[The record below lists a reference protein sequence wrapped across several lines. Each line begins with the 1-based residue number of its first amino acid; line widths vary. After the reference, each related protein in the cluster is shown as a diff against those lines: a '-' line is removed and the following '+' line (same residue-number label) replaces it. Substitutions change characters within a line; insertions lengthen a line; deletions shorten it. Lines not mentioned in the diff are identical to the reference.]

1 MKQWVLASAV
11 LALGISACGGGGG
24 GTGAPPV
31 QSPPPPP
38 PVSPPPPPPPPPANT
53 APTVVIESSAVATD
67 EGQPAW
73 IDVSGSEDDDGDALS
88 FEIRQV
94 GGPAVLPLPGETE
107 IDFDAARVD
116 FSVPEVT
123 ANTELEFEVSVS
135 DGTDTTTQSF
145 SMTARNIVLSPTTTL
160 LSDSYLR
167 FADSAGEDNALLGG
181 YVGTTS
187 IHGLLSLTDG
197 TAAVGGE
204 LITSLVSREVRID
217 DSFADVEVYDLEV
230 PASSRRTLKAVYIGN
245 TSTQALLI
253 AVEEANKV
261 LILNYT
267 GGSPAYAVVNEVQV
281 DAPCAVEASRLELS
295 DFPRGDLIVGQ
306 RGGGIAVYY
315 NQSNNSNNSAPPGSF
330 DPPIRLYGAGD
341 FCFISSA
348 YYSWFSA
355 IDTSSNTLHVWDSEF
370 GSGLTERT
378 PIDLELQ
385 SGEQVVAYAA
395 TVDNQGHEVHAVVTT
410 TGEHDGTHKLI
421 IIYRETESAATYTRT
436 VRSWTKGVPSDVFI
450 RDLDDQDV
458 GTASDIVVALRT
470 VPYAV
475 VVEDARDIWTSTPT
489 SYGPVTYAPL
499 SLGTTML
506 QPSKLEEGI
515 RRGFLGIDSYGA
527 GAGIFFAD
535 DLRSPAP

>member
-1 MKQWVLASAV
+1 M
-11 LALGISACGGGGG
+11 
-24 GTGAPPV
+24 
-31 QSPPPPP
+31 
-38 PVSPPPPPPPPPANT
+38 
-53 APTVVIESSAVATD
+53 
-67 EGQPAW
+67 
-73 IDVSGSEDDDGDALS
+73 
-88 FEIRQV
+88 
-94 GGPAVLPLPGETE
+94 LPLPGETE

-181 YVGTTS
+181 LVGTTS
-187 IHGLLSLTDG
+187 IHGLLSLKDRA
-197 TAAVGGE
+197 AAVGSE
-204 LITSLVSREVRID
+204 MVTSLVSREVLAD
-217 DSFADVEVYDLEV
+217 DTFADVEFYDLDV
-230 PASSRRTLKAVYIGN
+230 PAGSRRTMLARDIGQ
-245 TSTQALLI
+245 TSTQSVLI
-253 AVEEANKV
+253 SVEDANKV
-261 LILNYT
+261 LVLNYT
-267 GGSPAYAVVNEVQV
+267 GGSPAYAVDREVQV
-281 DAPCAVEASRLELS
+281 DAPCAIAVAPVELA
-295 DFPRGDLIVGQ
+295 DFQRGDLIVGQ

-315 NQSNNSNNSAPPGSF
+315 NQGNGGSGVSGMF
-330 DPPIRLYGAGD
+330 DPPIGLYGSGD
-341 FCFISSA
+341 FCFISSSD
-348 YYSWFSA
+348 YYAFSG
-355 IDTSSNTLHVWDSEF
+355 IDTSSNTLHIWDSEV

-385 SGEQVVAYAA
+385 SDEQVVAYAA
-395 TVDNQGHEVHAVVTT
+395 TIDNQGHEVHAVVTT

-421 IIYRETESAATYTRT
+421 IIYRETEPSATYTRT

-450 RDLDDQDV
+450 RDLDEPELYN
-458 GTASDIVVALRT
+458 ASDIVVALRT
-470 VPYAV
+470 APYAV
-475 VVEDARDIWTSTPT
+475 VVEDARDRSLGMPT

-515 RRGFLGIDSYGA
+515 RRGFLGVDSYGA
-527 GAGIFFAD
+527 DAGIFFAD